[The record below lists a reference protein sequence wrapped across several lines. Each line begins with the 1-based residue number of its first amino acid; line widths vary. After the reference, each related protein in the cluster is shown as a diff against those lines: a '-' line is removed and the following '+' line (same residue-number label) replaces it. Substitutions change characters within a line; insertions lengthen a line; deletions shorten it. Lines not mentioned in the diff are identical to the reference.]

1 MKSFKHFVEEK
12 KFTHKEV
19 SPLQGLVATMPETVM
34 TADKISVDIIDKA
47 IKKNSI
53 GESAEMPTNQK
64 KALEIGRKMQ
74 AMAAKEKNDMIA
86 NAMAKLGD
94 HLETFGAT
102 FGPKNMDELVKKTG
116 LTKELISMLIKRTQ
130 K

>member
-12 KFTHKEV
+12 KFTAKEV
-19 SPLQGLVATMPETVM
+19 SPLLGLVATMPETVM
-34 TADKISVDIIDKA
+34 TDNKISVDIIDKA
-47 IKKNSI
+47 IKKHSMD
-53 GESAEMPTNQK
+53 ESAETPSTK

-94 HLETFGAT
+94 HLETFGAA
-102 FGPKNMDELVKKTG
+102 FGPKNMDEIVKKTG